1 MTAYSAVPTTHGRR
15 LGSSA
20 TTRPSVPAAG
30 AEHDTG
36 MLRGIGFGLAFVAP
50 FWGAVA
56 VVLVRVL

>member
-1 MTAYSAVPTTHGRR
+1 MTAYSAVPTTHGRH

-20 TTRPSVPAAG
+20 TTSPSTPATG
-30 AEHDTG
+30 AVHDSS

-56 VVLVRVL
+56 VVLLRVL